1 MERGG
6 WRIEREDRRWKA
18 NLQSPFSIL
27 HSPISMRRPWMLL
40 LCLACLLVAAQPANS
55 TDELH
60 PTPWFTDF
68 LGEQSTLGGQPLPVG
83 AVVRAYDPTGVLA
96 GRAEVALSGWY
107 LMPVYGDDPLTEFD
121 EGAESGDTITFTVD
135 DYPAVP
141 LGPDP
146 PLWVGAGSRVH
157 VELET
162 CPLFGDLDCDCDVD
176 IVDIMMVASRWSCQ
190 LGDECYDAHCDL
202 DGDGDIDIVDCMQ
215 VAVHWGEV
223 CSP

>member
-1 MERGG
+1 MEK
-6 WRIEREDRRWKA
+6 EDGRWKA
-18 NLQSPFSIL
+18 NLQSP
-27 HSPISMRRPWMLL
+27 ISMRRPWTLL
-40 LCLACLLVAAQPANS
+40 LCLAWLLVAVQAAHSAHS

-60 PTPWFTDF
+60 PTPWFVDF
-68 LGEQSTLGGQPLPVG
+68 VGEQSTLGGQPLPVETI
-83 AVVRAYDPTGVLA
+83 VRAYDPSGVLA
-96 GRAEVALSGWY
+96 GRAEVTLSGWY
-107 LMPVYGDDPLTEFD
+107 LMPVYGDDPLTELD
-121 EGAESGDTITFTVD
+121 EGAEPGDTITFTVN

-176 IVDIMMVASRWSCQ
+176 VADIMMVASRWSCQ